1 MLHIILAILKIIGI
15 LILILLGVLL
25 FLVIAV
31 LAAPVTYRI
40 SGGWDRQLRL
50 QGKIHWL
57 YHIVG
62 ISIGMNDGEPEI
74 GISLF
79 GRGNGSEDASKKKKN
94 SKKRKRLK
102 RKRRQKERSGEAVQR
117 PLAETAEW
125 DGEPEPEFMGETPE
139 DAGESGLQGR
149 TESEPDWD
157 SLLDEELE
165 SAQPVEWSE
174 EPEKK
179 RRHTSGK
186 KAFETEDAESETEEG
201 MEPEENSIVQLIR
214 QVLVFLK
221 QPPVKKLTGKL
232 WRSIRK
238 LFRHVRPSDLQLQAI
253 VGTGDPASTGKIME
267 LAAVLYAFYG
277 DRIQIVSDFDEKVLE
292 AEFTVRGWL
301 VPGYL
306 LIKLLFMALRVFF
319 SKECRSFYREIRQG
333 ISG

>member
-62 ISIGMNDGEPEI
+62 ISIRMNDGEPEI

-79 GRGNGSEDASKKKKN
+79 GRGNGSEDVSKKKRN
-94 SKKRKRLK
+94 SQKRKKLK
-102 RKRRQKERSGEAVQR
+102 RKRRQTERAGEDAQR
-117 PLAETAEW
+117 PLTETAEW
-125 DGEPEPEFMGETPE
+125 DGDPEFMGNVPE
-139 DAGESGLQGR
+139 DAGGSGLEER
-149 TESEPDWD
+149 EESEPDWD
-157 SLLDEELE
+157 SLLDKELE
-165 SAQPVEWSE
+165 SEQPVEWSE

-179 RRHTSGK
+179 RRRISEK
-186 KAFETEDAESETEEG
+186 KAFETEDADSETEEG
-201 MEPEENSIVQLIR
+201 MESEENSIVQLIR
-214 QVLVFLK
+214 QVLDFLK

-232 WRSIRK
+232 WRSIRR
-238 LFRHVRPSDLQLQAI
+238 LLRHVRPSDLQLQAI
-253 VGTGDPASTGKIME
+253 VGTGDPAFTGKIME

-277 DRIQIVSDFDEKVLE
+277 DRIKIVSDFDEKVLE

-306 LIKLLFMALRVFF
+306 LTKLLFMALRIFF

-333 ISG
+333 ISE